1 MGSAWRSGGSVYRT
15 RPCGQRILV
24 DTVARRGGV
33 ALDPPRLDR
42 PPAEG
47 PSVEPRRA
55 CEGAPAPCRQTP
67 TAGSLAPRAAMSAA
81 PDSDRAGSGGTGRSS
96 RGPRASSRD
105 RTRGPSETRPAPA
118 GSRVA
123 RSTPHRSSTGRPRR
137 AGVADSGKGS
147 RGDRGPPDRAHV
159 PGRSPSPRRTPSRRL
174 SPAPPAARAGAARPV
189 AQAAAPRPTR
199 EAARAPAP
207 AQGSA
212 AALAAA
218 RVAMRAMASTMAAA
232 ASAPAGGPGPA
243 GAAGGGA
250 PGGSPPPPARPP
262 PPPRPPFAPPRA
274 RTPPLSPA
282 RVTSPRPPAGT
293 IVSGAT
299 TARPSARTMDFRMAE
314 P

>member
-1 MGSAWRSGGSVYRT
+1 QSAAPLGRLDHDDAEGEPGERAVARREVTGERRHAAGELRHERSLRFDRARERAVLRRVHEVDTAAEGGDRACARAARGRGRSGGSVYRT
-15 RPCGQRILV
+15 RPCGQRIPA
-24 DTVARRGGV
+24 DTVARRAGV

-47 PSVEPRRA
+47 TSVGPRRA

-123 RSTPHRSSTGRPRR
+123 RSTPHRSSTGRRRR

-212 AALAAA
+212 AALAA
-218 RVAMRAMASTMAAA
+218 
-232 ASAPAGGPGPA
+232 
-243 GAAGGGA
+243 
-250 PGGSPPPPARPP
+250 
-262 PPPRPPFAPPRA
+262 
-274 RTPPLSPA
+274 
-282 RVTSPRPPAGT
+282 
-293 IVSGAT
+293 
-299 TARPSARTMDFRMAE
+299 
-314 P
+314 

>member
-1 MGSAWRSGGSVYRT
+1 LRGGAGAWDQRGAAEAQYTGRVHAVNESWWIQSLGARASRWTHRGSTGGFVRARASPAHPILGGSLPLGSASPGFGSG
-15 RPCGQRILV
+15 
-24 DTVARRGGV
+24 AK
-33 ALDPPRLDR
+33 

-137 AGVADSGKGS
+137 AGVAGSGKGS

-212 AALAAA
+212 AALAAE
-218 RVAMRAMASTMAAA
+218 RVAMRAMVSTMAAA

-243 GAAGGGA
+243 AARVVA
-250 PGGSPPPPARPP
+250 SRAWPPAP
-262 PPPRPPFAPPRA
+262 
-274 RTPPLSPA
+274 
-282 RVTSPRPPAGT
+282 
-293 IVSGAT
+293 
-299 TARPSARTMDFRMAE
+299 
-314 P
+314 